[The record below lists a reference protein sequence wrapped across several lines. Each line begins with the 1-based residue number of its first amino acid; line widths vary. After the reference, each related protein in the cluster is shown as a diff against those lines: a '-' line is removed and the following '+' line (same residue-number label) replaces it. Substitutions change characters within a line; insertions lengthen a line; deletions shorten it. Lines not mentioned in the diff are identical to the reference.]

1 MLYGREINIHFSLP
15 KQKQGQNTLNDEE
28 NTGFFIFIILNGFLF
43 FKQEQYLQCFVFE
56 EDYIMMKLDEYFHNM
71 EIFSK
76 FVFIKKNKN
85 LNFRKNK
92 QFFLPSFDKDSR

>member
-1 MLYGREINIHFSLP
+1 
-15 KQKQGQNTLNDEE
+15 
-28 NTGFFIFIILNGFLF
+28 LNGFLF

-76 FVFIKKNKN
+76 FVFIKK
-85 LNFRKNK
+85 K
-92 QFFLPSFDKDSR
+92 QKFKFSKK